1 MTQELTQQQLQ
12 QIAEY
17 MSRYKAS
24 GTNPANGPAGPYGL
38 FTTPGLMPDI
48 PSTYIAPEG
57 FENFLESQG
66 HVRVNADMSPVFG
79 ILTGMT
85 ASTGEEPTQPCDEN
99 VRVAG
104 NMKFC
109 QQVWPYGELTMKS
122 QVMRLDNAGELV
134 NRGQSLDLRLI
145 NNPFASDTASQI
157 GQVQPAE
164 IFRSTVAKTLL
175 ELATGFKHDYA
186 NLIWNGNP
194 ANTTGSS
201 GGYIEWYGLN
211 RIINTGYQDA
221 ITSARCQAA
230 DSLVHDFGDAIVQ
243 NNAASA
249 VRWFIEV
256 YRDRNLLAQ
265 QIRMTGVQWAWVMRR
280 QLFLALTDVW
290 PCAYNTF
297 RCYNAA
303 PNAATTVISMDG
315 AQQNAMRESMRA
327 GNYLLIDGVAVP
339 VIIDNT
345 LDEINH
351 ANGNFSSNAYLIPLR
366 ANGMTETGG
375 QLTYIEYFDYRNQYG
390 MAGELQRLGLNMSG
404 IFKVSPD
411 GRFVTMIPSPTAFCV
426 NIMMRTR
433 KRIIVRTPFLAARID
448 NLQYNVYQHERDYNR
463 DSSFYV
469 NGGNTSYTP
478 PSFYPPFAS

>member
-1 MTQELTQQQLQ
+1 MELSQEQLA

-17 MSRYKAS
+17 MTRYKAS
-24 GTNPANGPAGPYGL
+24 GTNPANPPAGPYGL

-57 FENFLESQG
+57 FENFLEMNG
-66 HVRVNADMSPVFG
+66 HVRINRDASPIYG
-79 ILTGMT
+79 IMTGMT
-85 ASTGEEPTQPCDEN
+85 ASSGTEPTEPCDEN

-104 NMKFC
+104 NMKMC
-109 QQVWPYGELTMKS
+109 QQSLPFGELTMKS
-122 QVMRLDNAGELV
+122 QVMRLDNAGKLN

-145 NNPFASDTASQI
+145 NNPYDSTTA
-157 GQVQPAE
+157 GQLGNVQPQD
-164 IFRSTVAKTLL
+164 IFRSTVAKTLT
-175 ELATGFKHDYA
+175 ELTTAFKHDYA

-201 GGYIEWYGLN
+201 GGYIEWWGLN
-211 RIINTGYQDA
+211 SIVNTGYQDA
-221 ITSARCQAA
+221 ITSARCEAA

-243 NNAASA
+243 NNAATA

-256 YRDRNLLAQ
+256 YRDRSLLAQ
-265 QIRMTGVQWAWVMRR
+265 QIRMSGVQFAWVMRR
-280 QLFLALTDVW
+280 QLFLALTEVW

-297 RCYNAA
+297 RCYNAS
-303 PNAATTVISMDG
+303 PNAASTVVSIDG
-315 AQQNAMRESMRA
+315 NQQAMMREQMRM

-345 LDEINH
+345 MDEIDH
-351 ANGNFSSNAYLIPLR
+351 KNGNFTSNAYLIPLR
-366 ANGMTETGG
+366 ANSFSETGG
-375 QLTYIEYFDYRNQYG
+375 QLTYIEYFDYRNELG
-390 MAGELQRLGLNMSG
+390 MVGELERLGLNMSG

-411 GRFVTMIPSPTAFCV
+411 GRFVAMIPSPTAFCV
-426 NIMMRTR
+426 QVMMRTS
-433 KRIIVRTPFLAARID
+433 KRLIMRTPFLAARID
-448 NLQYNVYQHERDYNR
+448 NIQYNVYQHERDYNR

-478 PSFYPPFAS
+478 PSFYPPFSS